1 MNIAFNTLKFIRHLK
16 QAGLSEK
23 QAEALAEAHTEAF
36 TEILETQL
44 ATKEDASELKEFII
58 AEIAELRLEMAE
70 FKESMTAEFAEF
82 KESMRAE
89 FAEFKESMTA
99 EFAEFKESM
108 RAEMTELRSEMTEFK
123 DTIKA
128 EINRLHRRD
137 DQLDAEIRLLKWMI
151 GFNLAVS
158 MAIMWKL
165 FF

>member
-44 ATKEDASELKEFII
+44 ATKEDASELKEFIM

-70 FKESMTAEFAEF
+70 FKESMT
-82 KESMRAE
+82 AE

-151 GFNLAVS
+151 GFNLAIS

-165 FF
+165 FL

>member
-44 ATKEDASELKEFII
+44 ATKEDASELKEFIM

-82 KESMRAE
+82 KESM
-89 FAEFKESMTA
+89 TA

-108 RAEMTELRSEMTEFK
+108 RAEMAELRSEMTEFK

-137 DQLDAEIRLLKWMI
+137 DHLQAEIRLLKWMI

-165 FF
+165 FL